1 MGVAW
6 PVAGRLARRG
16 PPARSALC
24 IPDSGLRSPSCSV
37 GLGFSFCSH
46 LVPQVCLWPRT
57 ATGCGGP
64 RPAVGWPPT
73 LPPPSSVS
81 AVPPRAHPAGLA
93 EPPLACWCRSH
104 PAPESLHPSGA
115 CPPPAAAP
123 GRGWSASTCH
133 RAGRVTTSGGSLEVL
148 RRLSRSHRRPG
159 WALLVP
165 SQQPLWTLLRPISP
179 CPHSDWPSGWLLAL
193 AWGLGAQLCRGMV

>member
-6 PVAGRLARRG
+6 PVAGPLPAQLCASLTPASAARPAPLAWGSASALILSLGFACGHALPRGVEDPGLQWAGLPPSRLR
-16 PPARSALC
+16 ARSL
-24 IPDSGLRSPSCSV
+24 
-37 GLGFSFCSH
+37 
-46 LVPQVCLWPRT
+46 
-57 ATGCGGP
+57 
-64 RPAVGWPPT
+64 
-73 LPPPSSVS
+73 
-81 AVPPRAHPAGLA
+81 
-93 EPPLACWCRSH
+93 RSH
-104 PAPESLHPSGA
+104 PAHTPRVWPSRPWLVGA
-115 CPPPAAAP
+115 GVIPPQSPCTLLGPPAAAP

-133 RAGRVTTSGGSLEVL
+133 RAGRVTTSGSSLEVL
-148 RRLSRSHRRPG
+148 CRLSRSHRRPG